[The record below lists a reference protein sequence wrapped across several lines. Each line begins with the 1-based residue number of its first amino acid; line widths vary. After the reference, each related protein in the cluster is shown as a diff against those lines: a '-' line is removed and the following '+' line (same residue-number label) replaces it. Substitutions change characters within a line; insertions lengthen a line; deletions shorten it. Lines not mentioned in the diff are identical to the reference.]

1 MEDTGAGA
9 QSPYLSA
16 AGGHPG
22 MGDRRQN
29 GSGFGHGPLGMHG
42 QAAMHGYV
50 PATPGVMPNFSQG
63 QQAPGAPMQQ
73 QLHFGISRTPI
84 P

>member
-9 QSPYLSA
+9 QSPFFSA

-29 GSGFGHGPLGMHG
+29 EK
-42 QAAMHGYV
+42 
-50 PATPGVMPNFSQG
+50 PALEPTGKINREEFNQWFYMPYSDS
-63 QQAPGAPMQQ
+63 
-73 QLHFGISRTPI
+73 HSESDD
-84 P
+84 